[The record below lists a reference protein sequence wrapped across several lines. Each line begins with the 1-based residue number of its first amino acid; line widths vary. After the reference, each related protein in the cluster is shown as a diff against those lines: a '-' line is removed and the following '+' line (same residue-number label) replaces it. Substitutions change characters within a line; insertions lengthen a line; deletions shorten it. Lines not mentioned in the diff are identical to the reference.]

1 MASCLALQSFEG
13 LDSLEYF
20 KVCKTLK
27 YSSFTP
33 ESLKISKIF
42 RDSGVKLEYF
52 KVLQTLKY
60 SRLSSPSKL

>member
-33 ESLKISKIF
+33 ESLKILEIF
-42 RDSGVKLEYF
+42 RDSGCHLWN
-52 KVLQTLKY
+52 L
-60 SRLSSPSKL
+60 